1 MIDFPEKFRIPAP
14 RLYRLA
20 PSEDKELLKE
30 LDDLKSHGCITEVTS
45 PYGSDIL
52 FVHKSNGKL
61 RMVVNYRPINKLTV
75 VDKYT
80 LQRIDEM
87 LNRVGDARYF
97 SKLYLHSGFYQIR
110 VFLEHVERIAIRP
123 STALLRT
130 WYMPFGL
137 CNAPATF

>member
-1 MIDFPEKFRIPAP
+1 MKQ
-14 RLYRLA
+14 LY
-20 PSEDKELLKE
+20 DV
-30 LDDLKSHGCITEVTS
+30 KSHGYITEVTS
-45 PYGSDIL
+45 LYGSVIL
-52 FVHKSNGKL
+52 FVPKTNKKL
-61 RMVVNYRPINKLTV
+61 RMVVDYRPINKLTV
-75 VDKYT
+75 VCKYP
-80 LQRIDEM
+80 LPRIYKM